1 MGSIERA
8 WAKGVSRR
16 RALLSLG
23 AALTAPSVLR
33 AQLDPRP
40 LSEHRRF
47 PGLHEMREVF
57 DFEPICFANIPH
69 HIYDSMARGSG
80 SEWTLRRNR
89 IVFDWIEI
97 VERSGTAVESVDAS
111 TELFGVRMRYPILIA
126 PTGNHGVLHPSGEK
140 GTYEGATA
148 AGAVM
153 TVASGAS
160 FPFPEIAAAAD
171 GPLWQQIYADED
183 LEANR
188 ARLRMLEDSGAS
200 AIFLTVD
207 SRTRTDAQYD
217 RALHSRWLGGNPPS
231 PAPARAAGA
240 GTGRP
245 PSRTPGP
252 AAYDVT
258 QNRIWYNWEHSAR
271 IRDLTSLPV
280 AVKGIL
286 TAEDARR
293 CVELGFDG
301 IVVSNHGARTLD
313 YAPSSLE
320 VLPGIVEAVGGR
332 IPVLVDS
339 GFRRGSDVF
348 KALALGAD
356 VVCLGRAA
364 RWGLGAFGSAGVQ
377 RVLEIMQAELRDA
390 MARAGRRNLA
400 AIDRTA
406 VRTDF
411 A

>member
-1 MGSIERA
+1 
-8 WAKGVSRR
+8 
-16 RALLSLG
+16 
-23 AALTAPSVLR
+23 
-33 AQLDPRP
+33 
-40 LSEHRRF
+40 
-47 PGLHEMREVF
+47 
-57 DFEPICFANIPH
+57 
-69 HIYDSMARGSG
+69 
-80 SEWTLRRNR
+80 
-89 IVFDWIEI
+89 
-97 VERSGTAVESVDAS
+97 
-111 TELFGVRMRYPILIA
+111 
-126 PTGNHGVLHPSGEK
+126 
-140 GTYEGATA
+140 
-148 AGAVM
+148 M
-153 TVASGAS
+153 TVAGPAS
-160 FPFPEIAAAAD
+160 IPFPEIAAAAD

-188 ARLRMLEDSGAS
+188 AWLWMLEDSGAS

-240 GTGRP
+240 GVGRP

-258 QNRIWYNWEHSAR
+258 QNRLWYNWEHSAR
-271 IRDLTSLPV
+271 VRDLTSLPV

-293 CVELGFDG
+293 CMELGFDG
-301 IVVSNHGARTLD
+301 IVVSNHGERTLD
-313 YAPSSLE
+313 YAPSPLE
-320 VLPGIVEAVGGR
+320 MLPGIVEAVGGR

-348 KALALGAD
+348 NALALGAD